1 MEKVIGIY
9 RITYPKYN
17 TSQVKNLISHEDYE
31 NIYKKESERIQE
43 FETEIAGLNKKK
55 HQDKIRELNQEIKDI
70 KKKLSNYFGSEFF
83 TDKSPIWISRYNG
96 GIMMLPWQ
104 QGGLINVELEKL

>member
-17 TSQVKNLISHEDYE
+17 TSQVKNLISHKDYE

-70 KKKLSNYFGSEFF
+70 KKKLSNYFGSGFF
-83 TDKSPIWISRYNG
+83 TDKSPIWMSRYNG
-96 GIMMLPWQ
+96 GIMMLPQQ
-104 QGGLINVELEKL
+104 QGSLINVELEKL